1 MNGSQIK
8 SVARKARIINKAIS
22 LLSFTTSNS
31 NKNKSDMLLLFCNI
45 NMEKLNELSLF
56 FPAYNEESNLADA
69 VEKAIP
75 VLKKV
80 AQKYEILVINDG
92 SKDRT
97 GKIAARLAQKYPF
110 IKVITHHPNRGYGAA
125 IKSGLYNSK
134 YDWIV
139 FMDSDG
145 QFDFSEVDKFIEKQR
160 ETNADLVIGFYLKRA
175 VNKMTILTSKLWE
188 MLVFLM
194 FGLKVTD
201 TDCGFKLFRKKVF
214 EKIPKLQAERG
225 PFITSEYLIKA
236 KKAGFKIAQV
246 GVHHY
251 PRKAGAA
258 TGRSIKV
265 ILSGLADLI
274 KLRFNI

>member
-1 MNGSQIK
+1 MLIF
-8 SVARKARIINKAIS
+8 RERH
-22 LLSFTTSNS
+22 SF
-31 NKNKSDMLLLFCNI
+31 
-45 NMEKLNELSLF
+45 MEKLTELFFKLEELSLF
-56 FPAYNEESNLADA
+56 FPAYNEEANLART

-92 SKDRT
+92 SKDKT
-97 GKIAARLAQKYPF
+97 GEVAEKLAGKYDF
-110 IKVITHHPNRGYGAA
+110 VRVITHNPNCGYGAA
-125 IKSGLYNSK
+125 LKSGFYNSK
-134 YDWIV
+134 YEWIV
-139 FMDSDG
+139 FTDADG

>member
-1 MNGSQIK
+1 MNQ
-8 SVARKARIINKAIS
+8 
-22 LLSFTTSNS
+22 
-31 NKNKSDMLLLFCNI
+31 
-45 NMEKLNELSLF
+45 LNELSVF
-56 FPAYNEESNLADA
+56 FPAYNEEANLENT

-75 VLKKV
+75 IIKNIAK
-80 AQKYEILVINDG
+80 KYELLIVDDG
-92 SKDRT
+92 SRDKT
-97 GKIAARLAQKYPF
+97 GEVAEKLAQKYPF
-110 IKVITHHPNRGYGAA
+110 LRVITHNPNRGYGAA
-125 IKSGLYNSK
+125 LKSGFYNSK
-134 YDWIV
+134 FEWII
-139 FMDSDG
+139 FTDADG

-251 PRKAGAA
+251 PRKDGTA
-258 TGRSIKV
+258 TGRSMKV
-265 ILSGLADLI
+265 ILSGLSDLI
-274 KLRFNI
+274 KLRFKI